1 MTQPP
6 KNFALAD
13 EIIATQEVFWVN
25 PTLLPFDEARHL
37 IDFKKEDEL
46 EAADR
51 LERFRPYL
59 SQVFPEVRVFDGVI
73 ESELVSAPTMQAK
86 LKEYCGVD
94 LPGQLMIKLDNLL
107 PISGSIKARGGIYE
121 VLKHAETL
129 AVEKG
134 ILDFGDDYSIL
145 DTDRFRSFFSGYSLI
160 VGSTGN
166 LGLSIGIMGKKLG
179 FNVIVHMSADA
190 QQWKKD
196 LLRIKG
202 ALVKEYEADYG
213 HAVAQG
219 RADAESDEY
228 SHFVDDESSRDLFLG
243 YAVAASRLKQ
253 QLDKQGIIVDEGHP
267 LFIYLPCGVGGGPGG
282 VSFGLKLTFGDNV
295 HCIFAEPTHA
305 PAVLLGLATGLHE
318 KVCAQD
324 YAIDGLTAADGLAVS
339 RPSGLV
345 CRTMEPLLDG
355 IYTIEDDVLHELIT
369 LISDTENI
377 KLEPSA
383 AAGLPGIARVLKD
396 SDYLCSK
403 GLEKKMNQAT
413 HIVWA
418 TGGSM
423 VPDSVWKLYYQR
435 GKALLSDRQ
444 SRR

>member
-1 MTQPP
+1 
-6 KNFALAD
+6 
-13 EIIATQEVFWVN
+13 VN
-25 PTLLPFDEARHL
+25 PNLLPFDEARHL
-37 IDFKKEDEL
+37 IDFKKQDEL

-73 ESELVSAPTMQAK
+73 ESELVSAPTMKAK
-86 LKEYCGVD
+86 LREYCGVD
-94 LPGQLMIKLDNLL
+94 LPGKLMIKLDNLL

-129 AVEKG
+129 AVEQG
-134 ILDFGDDYSIL
+134 MLEFGNDYSIL

-228 SHFVDDESSRDLFLG
+228 NHFVDDESSRDLFLG

-324 YAIDGLTAADGLAVS
+324 YGIDGLTAADGLAVS

-345 CRTMEPLLDG
+345 CRTMGPLLDG

-396 SDYLCSK
+396 SDYLCSM

-423 VPDSVWKLYYQR
+423 VPDSVWKSYHQR

-444 SRR
+444 NRL

>member
-25 PTLLPFDEARHL
+25 PNLLPFDEARHL
-37 IDFKKEDEL
+37 IDFNKEDEL
-46 EAADR
+46 EAVDR

-129 AVEKG
+129 AVKKG
-134 ILDFGDDYSIL
+134 ILEFGNDYSIL

-396 SDYLCSK
+396 NDYLCSK

>member
-25 PTLLPFDEARHL
+25 PNLLPFDEARHL
-37 IDFKKEDEL
+37 IDFNKEDEL
-46 EAADR
+46 EAVDR

-396 SDYLCSK
+396 NDYLCSK

-423 VPDSVWKLYYQR
+423 VPDSVWKSYYQR
-435 GKALLSDRQ
+435 GKVLLSDRQ

>member
-1 MTQPP
+1 MTQVP

-13 EIIATQEVFWVN
+13 KIIATQEVFWVN
-25 PTLLPFDEARHL
+25 PNLLPFDEARHL
-37 IDFKKEDEL
+37 IDFKKQDEL

-73 ESELVSAPTMQAK
+73 ESELVSAPTMKAK
-86 LKEYCGVD
+86 LREYCGVD
-94 LPGQLMIKLDNLL
+94 LPGKLMIKLDNLL

-129 AVEKG
+129 AVEQG
-134 ILDFGDDYSIL
+134 MLEFGNDYSIL

-228 SHFVDDESSRDLFLG
+228 NHFVDDESSRDLFLG

-318 KVCAQD
+318 KICAQD
-324 YAIDGLTAADGLAVS
+324 YGIDGLTAADGLAVS

-345 CRTMEPLLDG
+345 CRTMGPLLDG

-396 SDYLCSK
+396 SDYLCSM

-423 VPDSVWKLYYQR
+423 VPDSVWKSYHQR

-444 SRR
+444 NRL

>member
-423 VPDSVWKLYYQR
+423 VPDSVWKSYYQR
-435 GKALLSDRQ
+435 GKVLLSDRQ

>member
-1 MTQPP
+1 M
-6 KNFALAD
+6 
-13 EIIATQEVFWVN
+13 N
-25 PTLLPFDEARHL
+25 PNILPFDDARHL

-51 LERFRPYL
+51 LVRFRPYL
-59 SQVFPEVRVFDGVI
+59 SQVFPEVRAFDGVI
-73 ESELVSAPTMQAK
+73 ESELVRVPNMQTK
-86 LKEYCGVD
+86 LRDYCGLD
-94 LPGQLMIKLDNLL
+94 LPGKLMIKLDNLL

-129 AVEKG
+129 ALKRGMLE
-134 ILDFGDDYSIL
+134 LGDEYSIL
-145 DTDRFRSFFSGYSLI
+145 DTVPFRTFFSGYTLI

-228 SHFVDDESSRDLFLG
+228 CHFVDDESSRDLFLG
-243 YAVAASRLKQ
+243 YSVAASRLKK
-253 QLDKQGIIVDEGHP
+253 QLDAQAIIVDEGHP

-282 VSFGLKLTFGDNV
+282 VSFGLKLIFGDNV
-295 HCIFAEPTHA
+295 HCIFVEPTHA

-318 KVCAQD
+318 EVCAQD
-324 YAIDGLTAADGLAVS
+324 YGIDGFTVADGLAVS

-345 CRTMEPLLDG
+345 CKTMKPLLDG
-355 IYTIEDDVLHELIT
+355 IYTIEDNT
-369 LISDTENI
+369 LYEMLAFVFDTENI

-383 AAGLPGIARVLKD
+383 AAGLPGMIRVLKD
-396 SDYLCSK
+396 NDYIFSK
-403 GLEKKMNQAT
+403 GLQQKMNQAT

-423 VPDSVWKLYYQR
+423 VPDSVWKFYYRR
-435 GKALLSDRQ
+435 GKELISGK
-444 SRR
+444 

>member
-1 MTQPP
+1 MTQVP

-13 EIIATQEVFWVN
+13 KIIATQEVFWVN
-25 PTLLPFDEARHL
+25 PNLLPFDEARHL
-37 IDFKKEDEL
+37 IDFKKQDEL

-73 ESELVSAPTMQAK
+73 ESELVSAPTMKAK
-86 LKEYCGVD
+86 LREYCGVD
-94 LPGQLMIKLDNLL
+94 LPGKLMIKLDNLL

-129 AVEKG
+129 AVEQG
-134 ILDFGDDYSIL
+134 MLEFGNDYSIL

-228 SHFVDDESSRDLFLG
+228 NHFVDDESSRDLFLG

-324 YAIDGLTAADGLAVS
+324 YGIDGLTAADGLAVS

-396 SDYLCSK
+396 SDYLCSM

-423 VPDSVWKLYYQR
+423 VPDSVWKSYHQR

-444 SRR
+444 NRL

>member
-25 PTLLPFDEARHL
+25 PNLLPFDEARHL

-59 SQVFPEVRVFDGVI
+59 YQGFTEVRVFDGVI

-86 LKEYCGVD
+86 LKEYCGMD
-94 LPGQLMIKLDNLL
+94 LPGKLMIKLDNLL

-134 ILDFGDDYSIL
+134 MLEFGNDYSIL

-295 HCIFAEPTHA
+295 HCIFVEPTHA

-396 SDYLCSK
+396 SDYLSSM

-423 VPDSVWKLYYQR
+423 VPDSVWKSYYQR

>member
-25 PTLLPFDEARHL
+25 PNLLPFDEARHL

-59 SQVFPEVRVFDGVI
+59 YQGFTEVRVFDGVI

-86 LKEYCGVD
+86 LKEYCGMD
-94 LPGQLMIKLDNLL
+94 LPGKLMIKLDNLL

-134 ILDFGDDYSIL
+134 MLEFGNDYSIL

-295 HCIFAEPTHA
+295 HCIFVEPTHA

-423 VPDSVWKLYYQR
+423 VPDSVWKSYYQR

>member
-396 SDYLCSK
+396 NDYLCSK

-423 VPDSVWKLYYQR
+423 VPDSVWKSYYQR
-435 GKALLSDRQ
+435 GKVLLSDRQ

>member
-1 MTQPP
+1 MTQAP

-25 PTLLPFDEARHL
+25 PNLLPFDEARHL
-37 IDFKKEDEL
+37 IDFKKQDEL

-59 SQVFPEVRVFDGVI
+59 SKVFPEVRAFDGVI
-73 ESELVSAPTMQAK
+73 ESELVSVPTMQAK
-86 LKEYCGVD
+86 LRDYCGVD
-94 LPGQLMIKLDNLL
+94 LPGKLMVKLDNLL

-134 ILDFGDDYSIL
+134 MLEFGDDYSIL
-145 DTDRFRSFFSGYSLI
+145 DTDLFRSFFSGYSLI

-202 ALVKEYEADYG
+202 ALVKEYESDYG

-219 RADAESDEY
+219 RADAANDEY

-295 HCIFAEPTHA
+295 HCIFAEPTHT

-324 YAIDGLTAADGLAVS
+324 CGIDGLTAADGLAVS

-355 IYTIEDDVLHELIT
+355 IYTIEDDVLYELIT

-396 SDYLCSK
+396 SDYLCSM

-423 VPDSVWKLYYQR
+423 VPDSVWKSYYQR
-435 GKALLSDRQ
+435 GKALFSDRQ
-444 SRR
+444 NRL

>member
-25 PTLLPFDEARHL
+25 PNLLPFDEARHL
-37 IDFKKEDEL
+37 IDFNKEDEL
-46 EAADR
+46 EAVDR

-423 VPDSVWKLYYQR
+423 VPDSVWKSYYQR
-435 GKALLSDRQ
+435 GKVLLSDRQ

>member
-396 SDYLCSK
+396 NDYLCSK